1 MRRLYSLALYLF
13 LPLALIYLAIRSLRN
28 SDYRRR
34 WPERLGF
41 FEPPPETGGIVVH
54 AASLGEVNAANAL
67 VRSLLQRSP
76 RRPVVL
82 TTFTPSGSERAR
94 ALFSG
99 QLFHVYIPLDLPG
112 AVHRFFDRLQPER
125 VIVME
130 TEIWPNLY
138 HEARRR
144 RLPLLLVNARIS
156 ERSVRGYRR
165 FHALGAQTLRQL
177 SGIGAQTEADAE
189 RLVQLGA
196 DREIITVTGNLKFDL
211 QLPPSLHEQG
221 QAIRTAWGAHRPVLV
236 AGSTHEG
243 DEIALL
249 QAFRGLLASSPGA
262 LLVLAPRHPERFG
275 RAAQL
280 ARAAGLRVCLRS
292 EGISCPATTQ
302 CFVVDAMG
310 ELLAFYAAGDVAF
323 VGGSLAPVG
332 GHNVL
337 EPAALSKPVVVG
349 PHTAN
354 FKDITAE
361 LVAQK
366 AALRVQGKSDLEAAL
381 KRLFREPDL
390 RDRMGRAGER
400 IVQSGQGALQRTLDL
415 LDGVLTPA
423 GR

>member
-1 MRRLYSLALYLF
+1 MRRLYSLALYLA
-13 LPLALIYLAIRSLRN
+13 LPPALIYLAIRSLRN
-28 SDYRRR
+28 SAYRRR
-34 WPERLGF
+34 WAERFGF
-41 FEPPPETGGIVVH
+41 FEPPPETGGILVH
-54 AASLGEVNAANAL
+54 AASLGEVNAASAL
-67 VRSLLQRSP
+67 VRRLLQRSP

-82 TTFTPSGSERAR
+82 TTFTPTGSERAR

-99 QLFHVYIPLDLPG
+99 QVFHVYIPLDLPG
-112 AVHRFFDRLQPER
+112 AVRRFFDRLQPEL

-144 RLPLLLVNARIS
+144 QLPLLLVNARIS
-156 ERSVRGYRR
+156 ERSMRGYQR
-165 FHALGAQTLRQL
+165 FHALAAQTLRQL
-177 SGIGAQTEADAE
+177 SRIGAQTAADAA
-189 RLVQLGA
+189 RLAQLGA
-196 DREIITVTGNLKFDL
+196 DREVIRVTGNLKFDL
-211 QLPPSLHEQG
+211 KLPPSLHEQG
-221 QAIRTAWGAHRPVLV
+221 QALRAAWGAHRPVLI

-243 DEIALL
+243 DEIILL
-249 QAFRGLLASSPGA
+249 QAFRGLLTSSPRA
-262 LLVLAPRHPERFG
+262 LLVLVPRHPERFG

-280 ARAAGLRVCLRS
+280 ARDAGLRVRLRS
-292 EGISCPATTQ
+292 EGINCPATTQ
-302 CFVVDAMG
+302 CFVVDVMG
-310 ELLAFYAAGDVAF
+310 ELPTFYAAGDVAF

-337 EPAALSKPVVVG
+337 EPAALGKPVVVG

-361 LVAQK
+361 LVRRE
-366 AALRVQGKSDLEAAL
+366 AALRVRGKADLEAAL

-415 LDGVLTPA
+415 IDGVLTRA
-423 GR
+423 DR